1 MKQRVR
7 SLGCLARLSEYS
19 ESSLILR
26 FFTRDLGAV
35 SVLAKG
41 IRRAQTRNQLMALGE
56 YELNLYPPTESGLY
70 LLGEISSVKER
81 DLSASPQHWAA
92 ADCALE
98 LLSSL
103 IIPTDE
109 SPVYYALLDSYLDFL
124 QTRKGSAILLWWRFL
139 LRVFNFF
146 GTPFDPLACGLCQT
160 TEENIAAWDR
170 GTGALFC
177 HNCLAT
183 SENSDA
189 HARLSSASSKLL
201 RLLPSIGNYLDE
213 LRPLRE
219 EVKELN
225 QLFAD
230 FFFAHFN
237 YPLKLKS
244 LQVLEQFYPPA
255 RD

>member
-1 MKQRVR
+1 ME
-7 SLGCLARLSEYS
+7 L
-19 ESSLILR
+19 
-26 FFTRDLGAV
+26 FF
-35 SVLAKG
+35 
-41 IRRAQTRNQLMALGE
+41 
-56 YELNLYPPTESGLY
+56 
-70 LLGEISSVKER
+70 
-81 DLSASPQHWAA
+81 
-92 ADCALE
+92 
-98 LLSSL
+98 SL

-109 SPVYYALLDSYLDFL
+109 SPVYYALLDSYLDYL
-124 QTRKGSAILLWWRFL
+124 QTCKGSAILLWWRFL

-146 GTPFDPLACGLCQT
+146 GTPFDPLACSLCQA
-160 TEENIAAWDR
+160 TEESIAACDR
-170 GTGALFC
+170 GTGALLC
-177 HNCLAT
+177 HNCFAA
-183 SENSDA
+183 SENSDSRD
-189 HARLSSASSKLL
+189 RLSSASSKLL
-201 RLLPSIGNYLDE
+201 HLLPSIGNHLDE